1 MSKFDVK
8 LTSYAKTSGWA
19 AKVGPDILAQVLSG
33 INKNR
38 INDNR
43 LVVGIETSDD
53 AAVYDLQNGEY
64 LITTLDFFTPI
75 VDDPYLFGQIAAAN
89 SLSDVYA
96 MGGYPKM
103 AMNIVCFP
111 SCLDPEILAEILRGG
126 YDKIMEA
133 NCLVVGG
140 HTVQDDEPKYGLS
153 VNGFCKKEELITN
166 SGAKVGDLLIMTK
179 PIGAGIINTAIKGG
193 IANESDIEEAVKSM
207 STLNE
212 FGLNAIRRGG
222 GANALTDITGFGIG
236 GHLIEMMEGS
246 DLSCNL
252 YADDLNVMT
261 SARTFA
267 SMGLVPKGAYDNK
280 KYFSNRYESLYT
292 DTTDDLVFDPETSG
306 GLLIATEEKN
316 VKEILKVLNDS
327 PYKGSVIGEVIPKSD
342 KRIYLK

>member
-1 MSKFDVK
+1 MNKFDVK

-19 AKVGPDILAQVLSG
+19 AKVGPDILAQVLSD

-38 INDNR
+38 INDDR

-75 VDDPYLFGQIAAAN
+75 VDDPYTFGQIAAAN

-111 SCLDPEILAEILRGG
+111 SCLDPQILAEILRGG

-153 VNGFCKKEELITN
+153 VNGFCKKDELLTN
-166 SGAKVGDLLIMTK
+166 KGAKVGDILIMTK

-193 IANESDIEEAVKSM
+193 IASQSDIDEAVKSM

-212 FGLNAIRRGG
+212 FGLAAIRKGG

-236 GHLIEMMEGS
+236 GHLIEMMDGA
-246 DLSCNL
+246 DLSCNIF
-252 YADDLNVMT
+252 ADDLSFLS
-261 SARTFA
+261 SARSFA
-267 SMGLVPKGAYDNK
+267 QMGLVPKGAYDNK
-280 KYFSNRYESLYT
+280 RYFKDRYQSDYN
-292 DTTDDLVFDPETSG
+292 DSTDDLIFSPETSG
-306 GLLIATEEKN
+306 GLLISTDEKN
-316 VKEILKVLNDS
+316 VKNILKYLDDS
-327 PYKGSVIGEVIPKSD
+327 PYKGSVIGEVIKKSD
-342 KRIYLK
+342 KRIYVK